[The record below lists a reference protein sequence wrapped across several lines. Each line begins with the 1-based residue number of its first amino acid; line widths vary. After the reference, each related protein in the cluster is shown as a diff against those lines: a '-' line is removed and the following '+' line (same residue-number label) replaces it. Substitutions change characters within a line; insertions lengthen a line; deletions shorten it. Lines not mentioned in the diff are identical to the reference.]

1 MIFESWASMGHVAI
15 RVVIV
20 YLAIVAV
27 FRIIG
32 EQALAKMSA
41 YDLIVSITLG
51 ELVASIPLTHD
62 LALLD
67 GLAAILVFV
76 GLQELIRWGQAR
88 SKKIRAVVVEEPRL
102 IVWNGE
108 ILADR
113 LHKWNL
119 TKREVLAAVRDK
131 GLASVEEAQAVVLE
145 NDGEWSVVKRT
156 ADSEHGTAFADLD
169 IPGRHEIRSGGE
181 HHAGTET

>member
-1 MIFESWASMGHVAI
+1 MMFESWASMGHVAL

-76 GLQELIRWGQAR
+76 GLQELIRWAQSR

-131 GLASVEEAQAVVLE
+131 GLAHLDQAQAVVLE
-145 NDGEWSVVKRT
+145 NDGEWSVVERT
-156 ADSEHGTAFADLD
+156 EGSEHGSAFEDLD
-169 IPGRHEIRSGGE
+169 VPGRHGIRSGE
-181 HHAGTET
+181 EDHVRTET